1 MVRGDFEAEKY
12 DMFGKF
18 VGTLI
23 ILITNVFLMNL
34 LTAIVGDAF
43 NEITTF
49 SKELL
54 LKQENFITLRL
65 EAIISAFSWC

>member
-23 ILITNVFLMNL
+23 ILITNVFLMNI

-43 NEITTF
+43 NEIHTY

-54 LKQENFITLRL
+54 LK
-65 EAIISAFSWC
+65 